1 MLPIVAPSWRRRSTF
16 ISALLA
22 LLVGAGSLSP
32 AAAQPAQVS
41 KPILSPPPS
50 QWDHAMFSGRPL
62 LSQTL
67 SDLTAITDGIVF
79 GMGPGEVNAHM
90 PSPAKGV
97 IWSALPQATEY
108 QDDVRYFW
116 IRFDDARDLRA
127 GATAC
132 SGDDSYIVFLFQ
144 PRGLFRISFRLMPS
158 PACPRTAEAAR
169 EIFKRYVAITTD
181 LALSVHYRAG
191 PMEIVDV
198 TDPTAGYLLATR
210 WQPRAE

>member
-90 PSPAKGV
+90 PSPAKGGDLERPAASDRV
-97 IWSALPQATEY
+97 SGRRALFLDP
-108 QDDVRYFW
+108 VR
-116 IRFDDARDLRA
+116 RR
-127 GATAC
+127 
-132 SGDDSYIVFLFQ
+132 SGFTG
-144 PRGLFRISFRLMPS
+144 RRHGLQR
-158 PACPRTAEAAR
+158 
-169 EIFKRYVAITTD
+169 
-181 LALSVHYRAG
+181 
-191 PMEIVDV
+191 
-198 TDPTAGYLLATR
+198 
-210 WQPRAE
+210 